1 MPLGECIMNI
11 NEKTKEILII
21 VTYAIVLI
29 FALFNLNTLFNIIS
43 YIFKLIMPFIIGIA
57 IAFILN
63 ILLKIL
69 ETKLYPKIFKKKTNR
84 NEKLKRPI
92 CLISVMVI
100 IVALMSFIIKLIIPE
115 LINTVEIFSEN
126 LPKYTEIIEDYLVEK
141 EFDPEDIKMVTDTL
155 NEVQKKAT
163 SFVMSNTDEIA
174 ERIFDMATKI
184 IGYIIN
190 GIVALVFA
198 LYILAQKEKFV
209 RQVKKV
215 MRAYLDKGIIEKIET
230 VVGIINKAFYNFAT
244 GQFTEAL
251 IIGFLCFIGMI
262 ILRIPYAPTISVLIA
277 FTALIPMFGAFI
289 GTIIGAFL
297 IMMIDPIKALI
308 FVIFII
314 ILQQFEGNLI
324 YPKVVGKSV
333 GLPGV
338 WVLVSVTIGASI
350 AGVVGM
356 IISVPLC
363 AILYGVFVNITNE
376 RLKKQG

>member
-1 MPLGECIMNI
+1 MNI

>member
-1 MPLGECIMNI
+1 
-11 NEKTKEILII
+11 
-21 VTYAIVLI
+21 
-29 FALFNLNTLFNIIS
+29 
-43 YIFKLIMPFIIGIA
+43 
-57 IAFILN
+57 
-63 ILLKIL
+63 
-69 ETKLYPKIFKKKTNR
+69 
-84 NEKLKRPI
+84 
-92 CLISVMVI
+92 
-100 IVALMSFIIKLIIPE
+100 
-115 LINTVEIFSEN
+115 
-126 LPKYTEIIEDYLVEK
+126 
-141 EFDPEDIKMVTDTL
+141 
-155 NEVQKKAT
+155 
-163 SFVMSNTDEIA
+163 
-174 ERIFDMATKI
+174 MATKI

-262 ILRIPYAPTISVLIA
+262 ILGIPYAPTISVLIA

-308 FVIFII
+308 FVIFVI

-376 RLKKQG
+376 RLKKQS

>member
-1 MPLGECIMNI
+1 MNI
-11 NEKTKEILII
+11 NEKTKEILLI

-69 ETKLYPKIFKKKTNR
+69 ETKLYPKIFKKKTKR
-84 NEKLKRPI
+84 TEKLKRPI
-92 CLISVMVI
+92 CLISVMVV

-141 EFDPEDIKMVTDTL
+141 EFDPDDIKMVTDTL

-262 ILRIPYAPTISVLIA
+262 ILGIPYAPTISVLIA

-308 FVIFII
+308 FVIFVI

-376 RLKKQG
+376 RLKKQS

>member
-1 MPLGECIMNI
+1 MNI
-11 NEKTKEILII
+11 NEKTKEILLI

-69 ETKLYPKIFKKKTNR
+69 ETNLYPKIFKKKTKR
-84 NEKLKRPI
+84 TEKLKRPI
-92 CLISVMVI
+92 CLISVMVV

-141 EFDPEDIKMVTDTL
+141 EFDPDDIKMVTDTL

-262 ILRIPYAPTISVLIA
+262 ILGIPYAPTISVLIA

-308 FVIFII
+308 FVIFVI

>member
-1 MPLGECIMNI
+1 MNI
-11 NEKTKEILII
+11 NEKTKEILLI

-69 ETKLYPKIFKKKTNR
+69 ETKLYPKIFKKKTKR
-84 NEKLKRPI
+84 TEKLKRPI
-92 CLISVMVI
+92 CLISVMVV

-141 EFDPEDIKMVTDTL
+141 EFDPDDIKMVTDTL

-262 ILRIPYAPTISVLIA
+262 ILGIPYAPTISVLIA

-308 FVIFII
+308 FVIFVI

>member
-1 MPLGECIMNI
+1 MNI

-84 NEKLKRPI
+84 TEKLKRPI
-92 CLISVMVI
+92 CLISVMVV

-141 EFDPEDIKMVTDTL
+141 EFDPDDIKMVTDTL

-262 ILRIPYAPTISVLIA
+262 ILGIPYAPTISVLIA

-308 FVIFII
+308 FVIFVI

-376 RLKKQG
+376 RLKKQS

>member
-1 MPLGECIMNI
+1 MNI

-29 FALFNLNTLFNIIS
+29 FALFNLNILFNIIS

-69 ETKLYPKIFKKKTNR
+69 ETKLYPKIFKKKTKR

-100 IVALMSFIIKLIIPE
+100 IVALISFIIKLIIPE